1 MPPSMLRH
9 LHLKASRMKRTAFF
23 ISDGTGIT
31 AETLGQSLLSQFE
44 NVEFTK
50 LLRPYVDTVEKA
62 RDMVQQI
69 NAAAERDGIRPI
81 IFDTVVNSDI
91 RNELAASNGYL
102 IDIFSTFLAPLEQEI
117 GDGSSYSV
125 GKSHS
130 IKHSGLYKDRID
142 AVHYAMDNDDGARTE
157 HYDRADIILVGV
169 SRCGK
174 TPTSLYLA
182 LQSGIRAANYPLTE
196 EDMERLQLPAPL
208 KAHKHKLFGLTIDPD
223 RLTSIRH
230 ERRPNSR
237 YASFGQCEFE
247 VREVESLFRRENIPF
262 VNTTTFSIEEISAKI
277 LVEMGIERRL
287 K

>member
-1 MPPSMLRH
+1 
-9 LHLKASRMKRTAFF
+9 MKRTAFF

-44 NVEFTK
+44 NIEFTK

-91 RNELAASNGYL
+91 RNELANSNGYL

-130 IKHSGLYKDRID
+130 IQHSGLYKDRID

-196 EDMERLQLPAPL
+196 EDMERLQLPPAL
-208 KAHKHKLFGLTIDPD
+208 KSHKQKLFGLTIDAD

-237 YASFGQCEFE
+237 YASFAQCEFE